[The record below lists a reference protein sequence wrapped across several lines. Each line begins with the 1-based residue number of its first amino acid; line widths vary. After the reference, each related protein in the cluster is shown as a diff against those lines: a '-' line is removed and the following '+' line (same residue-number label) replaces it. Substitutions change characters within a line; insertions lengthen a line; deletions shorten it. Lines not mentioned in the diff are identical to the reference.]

1 MRLRHLLVLTAL
13 MAAMPPMCALGAQ
26 ADLDAARKLT
36 AEACEAMSH
45 KDFEPVLELI
55 RTGDIP
61 GELIQRMPAG
71 YPADP
76 KERERIAAEFM
87 ETIAKS
93 VPSIWSYAADAERF
107 LPPPRDEKGSLVV
120 PVRFDSR
127 NAEKVQVT
135 VFQLFRYRAAP
146 EGPRLVNIETPLT
159 GPDIVSTAAALMPA
173 HWPESAEDKEKKERK
188 HAMIVQMMRGSHFEA
203 EKAAREALKESPE
216 DMVFRLTLAR
226 ALGSMKKYDDAKALY
241 RDMLARGQAV
251 LFAHYQLAATALDEQ
266 RYDEALAQLQI
277 VLDGLPED
285 DWLLAQL
292 ANAQMLAGKTAE
304 AKATLD
310 RAFKLSPFSR
320 HALLQR
326 ARLRI
331 REGDLD
337 GAAADLRTVKE
348 RYGQN
353 IVMLLKDPDFSKV
366 VLTDKYGDIIDRR
379 FQPAPH

>member
-1 MRLRHLLVLTAL
+1 
-13 MAAMPPMCALGAQ
+13 
-26 ADLDAARKLT
+26 
-36 AEACEAMSH
+36 
-45 KDFEPVLELI
+45 
-55 RTGDIP
+55 
-61 GELIQRMPAG
+61 
-71 YPADP
+71 
-76 KERERIAAEFM
+76 
-87 ETIAKS
+87 
-93 VPSIWSYAADAERF
+93 
-107 LPPPRDEKGSLVV
+107 
-120 PVRFDSR
+120 
-127 NAEKVQVT
+127 
-135 VFQLFRYRAAP
+135 
-146 EGPRLVNIETPLT
+146 
-159 GPDIVSTAAALMPA
+159 
-173 HWPESAEDKEKKERK
+173 
-188 HAMIVQMMRGSHFEA
+188 
-203 EKAAREALKESPE
+203 
-216 DMVFRLTLAR
+216 
-226 ALGSMKKYDDAKALY
+226 MKKYDDAKALY

-353 IVMLLKDPDFSKV
+353 IVMLLKDPDFSKWS
-366 VLTDKYGDIIDRR
+366 
-379 FQPAPH
+379 